1 MSSTSSASTVATLTP
16 QGLSVL
22 IANPDMVQAL
32 HDVFPT
38 GSTVNANLQ
47 NYSFITETIE
57 ILEKELEWHQHQQEW
72 IFDHLTNSQ
81 DFHHGMRP
89 ILATYKCRTSYSSYH
104 PYTCIP
110 SPHSSSSNLN
120 NEPTSSN
127 SKLIPHLLL
136 YPLPVWH
143 PPRWQP
149 SNNSL
154 SSYNQQLMNLLA
166 PSGTQL

>member
-57 ILEKELEWHQHQQEW
+57 ILEKELE
-72 IFDHLTNSQ
+72 
-81 DFHHGMRP
+81 
-89 ILATYKCRTSYSSYH
+89 
-104 PYTCIP
+104 
-110 SPHSSSSNLN
+110 
-120 NEPTSSN
+120 
-127 SKLIPHLLL
+127 
-136 YPLPVWH
+136 
-143 PPRWQP
+143 
-149 SNNSL
+149 
-154 SSYNQQLMNLLA
+154 
-166 PSGTQL
+166 